1 MAKLSQSSRR
11 VRIILGV
18 FMKKLVIVFAA
29 LAAISLAVA
38 PATFAAEPAKSKTLW
53 QGWKDDM
60 KKLAD
65 DISAKWQAK
74 TAKK

>member
-1 MAKLSQSSRR
+1 
-11 VRIILGV
+11 
-18 FMKKLVIVFAA
+18 MKKLVIAFAA

-38 PATFAAEPAKSKTLW
+38 PATFAAEPAKAKTLW

-65 DISAKWQAK
+65 DISAKWKAQ